1 MSGVTVKV
9 TALGGPA
16 LQQRLGFLVSRLD
29 DPTALWKVVGRRGA
43 NELKSHFRKR
53 NRVPNRLGG
62 KRTNYWRRIA
72 DSVQNPEIEPRAVTI
87 TIGDP
92 TFGQKL
98 FGGRITAK
106 NAKNLSLPVDPLAH
120 GRTVAVFKQETGIE
134 LFFFRP
140 KARGLGK
147 YLAGKNEDGSSGIRV
162 FYRLTPFVDQK
173 PDPEALPKDAVFDAA
188 LLDETEK
195 YVARLERDT
204 RGN

>member
-1 MSGVTVKV
+1 MSATVKV
-9 TALGGPA
+9 TTLGGPA
-16 LQQRLGFLVSRLD
+16 LQARLSFLVDRLD
-29 DPTALWKVVGRRGA
+29 NPTPLWKVVGRRGA

-53 NRVPNRLGG
+53 NLVPNKLGG
-62 KRTNYWRRIA
+62 KRTNYWRRVA

-87 TIGDP
+87 TIGDQ
-92 TFGQKL
+92 TFAQKL
-98 FGGRITAK
+98 YGGRITPK
-106 NAKNLSLPVDPLAH
+106 RAKNLTIPVDGLAH

-140 KARGLGK
+140 KARGLGA
-147 YLAGKNEDGSSGIRV
+147 YLAGKNEDGSNGIRV
-162 FYRLTPFVDQK
+162 YYRLAKFADQK
-173 PDPEALPKDAVFDAA
+173 PDKDALPKEADFDAA